1 MLFFVKGRIFSLLI
15 GRFAIT
21 WRVQLQQQSTTE
33 NADLATFLS
42 QIKDKIQESLSL
54 LMSFQARNSERV
66 FNTGFSLVLS
76 FSLSFYVSTM
86 LFIHIMNASTLCF
99 YHF

>member
-15 GRFAIT
+15 GRFAFT

-76 FSLSFYVSTM
+76 FSLSFYVSM
-86 LFIHIMNASTLCF
+86 LV
-99 YHF
+99 